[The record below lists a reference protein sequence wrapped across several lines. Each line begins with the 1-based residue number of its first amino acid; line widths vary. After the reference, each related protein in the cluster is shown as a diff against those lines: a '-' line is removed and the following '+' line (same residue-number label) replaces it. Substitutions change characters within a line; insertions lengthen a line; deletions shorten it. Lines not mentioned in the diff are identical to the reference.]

1 MRLRPWVQGSIAAL
15 IGAITMVALGQLFSF
30 AGGSCTI
37 LCRPP
42 IAALYGA
49 AMGLL
54 LMGKRPEHGGSMTAT
69 DEPFRGG
76 TAHSDR
82 GTEGSREEAHR

>member
-1 MRLRPWVQGSIAAL
+1 MRMRPWVRGSIAAL
-15 IGAITMVALGQLFSF
+15 IGAVAMMALGQLFSF

-54 LMGKRPEHGGSMTAT
+54 LMGSARSTAG
-69 DEPFRGG
+69 R
-76 TAHSDR
+76 
-82 GTEGSREEAHR
+82 

>member
-1 MRLRPWVQGSIAAL
+1 MRMRPWVRGGIAAL
-15 IGAITMVALGQLFSF
+15 IGAVAMLVLGQLFSF
-30 AGGSCTI
+30 AGGTCMI

-54 LMGKRPEHGGSMTAT
+54 LLGSARNTART
-69 DEPFRGG
+69 DQGAEKGP
-76 TAHSDR
+76 AS
-82 GTEGSREEAHR
+82 